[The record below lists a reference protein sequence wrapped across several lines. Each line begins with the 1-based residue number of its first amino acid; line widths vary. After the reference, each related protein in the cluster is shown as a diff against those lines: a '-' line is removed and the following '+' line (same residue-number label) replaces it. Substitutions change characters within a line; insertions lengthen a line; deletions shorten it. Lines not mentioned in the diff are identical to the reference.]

1 MRKSILLP
9 LLFLVGLLPGC
20 RKFATYS
27 FQVNPGLKVPVP
39 SLEQIRPDTLDFPY
53 YQSALAHAPI
63 LWYADREEHFPTLP
77 FFPAFDGIDNNGN
90 GRIDF
95 GDPSEV
101 APLAENSPHSI
112 ASLDSLHQWYCTL
125 PRDER
130 RKLAVVFYKVDSL
143 PADKV
148 GKILFSDEQ
157 AWMRLNRD
165 IKSYLKNEE
174 KSLLV
179 FQYFFYFVHDQGLK
193 GHPEDLE
200 HAFIFVPRDTF
211 EFFGIAAGAGH
222 WDIVPNSILIY
233 QRGELPP
240 SDGFH
245 LHLLAELGGHSQAPD
260 LNGNGVFEPGVDV
273 NWHTEHFWG
282 TRDIQAISG
291 QGSTSK
297 YQTWM
302 TFQRSDSSLIYP
314 PDAALLKNKPASAV
328 YYRLLP
334 VEKFR
339 SLENSILSS
348 SSQAKEG
355 SSSNWS
361 SGVEKHFGFLNQA
374 GFSLPESFDSPETIR
389 RLRLWS
395 QDKRVR
401 ISDQPEYVNWSK
413 DKHKVW
419 KMRAYNNS
427 TTEIFRNYLFRPR
440 RYGGLGLWGKLEQST
455 SPEFRLAWI
464 TPAWAWRIV
473 PMKVDGVT
481 EFHFGWQAPSPN
493 RGFKREKLTAAF
505 YYDRFY
511 ARLISWYTNL
521 TYLNS
526 SSPFSNFS
534 LGGGASFQLPALSL
548 VSVNPLDTF
557 HWVRLRV
564 GIRVPLDKNALR
576 FDATHLELQLGI
588 HY

>member
-222 WDIVPNSILIY
+222 WDIVPNNVLIY
-233 QRGELPP
+233 RQGELPP
-240 SDGFH
+240 SDQSH
-245 LHLLAELGGHSQAPD
+245 QHLLVELGGHSLAPD
-260 LNGNGVFEPGVDV
+260 LNANGLCDPGVDV
-273 NWHTEHFWG
+273 NWHTDHFWG

-291 QGSTSK
+291 QGATAK

-302 TFQRSDSSLIYP
+302 TFQRSDSSLIFP
-314 PDAALLKNKPASAV
+314 PDPDLLKEETSAV
-328 YYRLLP
+328 FYRLLP
-334 VEKFR
+334 AEKFK

-348 SSQAKEG
+348 SSGTKTGG
-355 SSSNWS
+355 SSGWS
-361 SGVEKHFGFLNQA
+361 EQVRQHFGFLEKA
-374 GFSLPESFDSPETIR
+374 RFSLPPSFDSEEIKR

-395 QDKRVR
+395 GDLRVR
-401 ISDQPEYVNWSK
+401 VSDEPESENWNK

-419 KMRAYNNS
+419 KMRAYHHS
-427 TTEIFRNYLFRPR
+427 PTEIFRNYLFRPR
-440 RYGGLGLWGKLEQST
+440 RNGGLGLWGK
-455 SPEFRLAWI
+455 I
-464 TPAWAWRIV
+464 
-473 PMKVDGVT
+473 
-481 EFHFGWQAPSPN
+481 
-493 RGFKREKLTAAF
+493 
-505 YYDRFY
+505 
-511 ARLISWYTNL
+511 
-521 TYLNS
+521 
-526 SSPFSNFS
+526 
-534 LGGGASFQLPALSL
+534 
-548 VSVNPLDTF
+548 
-557 HWVRLRV
+557 
-564 GIRVPLDKNALR
+564 
-576 FDATHLELQLGI
+576 
-588 HY
+588 